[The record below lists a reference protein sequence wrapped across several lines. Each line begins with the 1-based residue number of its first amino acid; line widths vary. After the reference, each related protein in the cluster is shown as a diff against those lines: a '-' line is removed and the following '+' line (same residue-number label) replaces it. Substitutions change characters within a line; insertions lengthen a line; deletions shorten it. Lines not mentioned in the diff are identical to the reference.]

1 MKLFTTVILL
11 FSLTLSLQTKADML
25 SATLDYNTGK
35 YLPAFDEFQRL
46 AKLGHKDAIYNIG
59 VMYLYGQGVSKNLI
73 DAHSWFSLAADYG
86 LDDARSAARLI
97 KQELT
102 DKEDPELLS
111 RRLKKLNQ
119 TFGYTHYQNT
129 LLPIFN
135 DKQYQLTVNIPPLRI
150 HKVDAKYPKE
160 AYEKGIEGWVWLE
173 FDVDESGAVKD
184 VDIIDAFPNKTFNRA
199 IYNAVRRWRYEPLMI
214 SGQAKNY
221 SSRSLLYHFTTF
233 KGKRY
238 QASFSQQKKSYQKKI
253 NQLIEGAEQGN
264 ALVQYYI
271 ANWLVADEHNAT
283 RLLRSHWQQATA
295 GSDLLLASAIN
306 GYPNSQYRLGSN
318 LLRGEY
324 TQADRQKGLNWLL
337 NAAQSGFS
345 YAQYR
350 LGRELL
356 DKQSLEYDADKAKRW
371 LKSAAE
377 QGHFRAL
384 RDLVVIELTAQ
395 HYQNAALYLE
405 QALKQDDDHPDLLL
419 AQAKILQQQQQYT
432 QSKKKAAEA
441 LKQAKSRQWYLS
453 DIAKFIDK
461 TKVIDKVNP

>member
-1 MKLFTTVILL
+1 MKLFTAAILFL
-11 FSLTLSLQTKADML
+11 SLTLSLQTKADML
-25 SATLDYNTGK
+25 TATLDYNTGK
-35 YLPAFDEFQRL
+35 YLPALDEFQRL

-59 VMYLYGQGVSKNLI
+59 VMYLFGQGVNKNLVM
-73 DAHSWFSLAADYG
+73 AHSWFSLAADYG

-97 KQELT
+97 EQELT
-102 DKEDPELLS
+102 NKDDPEILNNS
-111 RRLKKLNQ
+111 LKKLNQ
-119 TFGYTHYQNT
+119 QFGYSHYQNT
-129 LLPIFN
+129 LLPVFN
-135 DKQYQLTVNIPPLRI
+135 DKQYQITANIPPLRI

-184 VDIIDAFPNKTFNRA
+184 VDIIDAFPNKTFNRS
-199 IYNAVRRWRYEPLMI
+199 IYNAVRRWRYEPLMVA
-214 SGQAKNY
+214 GQAKSY

-356 DKQSLEYDADKAKRW
+356 DKQTLEYDADKAKRW

-384 RDLVVIELTAQ
+384 RDLIAIELAVNNYTDAAQ
-395 HYQNAALYLE
+395 YLKL
-405 QALKQDDDHPDLLL
+405 ALKQDDEHPDLLL
-419 AQAKILQQQQQYT
+419 AQAKILQQQKQYAL
-432 QSKKKAAEA
+432 SNKKASEA

-453 DIAKFIDK
+453 TIAEFIDTSK
-461 TKVIDKVNP
+461 R

>member
-1 MKLFTTVILL
+1 MKLLTSVF
-11 FSLTLSLQTKADML
+11 FSIFLTFSFHIKADIL

-35 YLPAFDEFQRL
+35 HQQAFSEFQRL

-59 VMYLYGQGVSKNLI
+59 VMYLYGQGVSKDLVN
-73 DAHSWFSLAADYG
+73 AHSWFSLAADYG
-86 LDDARSAARLI
+86 LDEARSAARLI
-97 KQELT
+97 EQELANKGT
-102 DKEDPELLS
+102 PQLLDTHVEE
-111 RRLKKLNQ
+111 LNQ
-119 TFGYTHYQNT
+119 RYGYEQYQAT

-135 DKQYQLTVNIPPLRI
+135 DQQFLLATSIPPKRL

-160 AYEKGIEGWVWLE
+160 AYEKGLEGWVWLE

-199 IYNAVRRWRYEPLMI
+199 IYNAVRRWRYEPLMLNGKAE
-214 SGQAKNY
+214 SY

-238 QASFSQQKKSYQKKI
+238 QASFSQQKKTYQKKI

-271 ANWLVADEHNAT
+271 ANWMVADEHNAT
-283 RLLRSHWQQATA
+283 RLLRSHWQQPTA

-324 TQADRQKGLNWLL
+324 TQTDRKKGLNWLL

-345 YAQYR
+345 FAQYR

-356 DKQSLEYDADKAKRW
+356 DKKSLEYDVDKAKRW
-371 LKSAAE
+371 LKSAAQ

-384 RDLVVIELTAQ
+384 RDLVTISLSEKDYQGAQ
-395 HYQNAALYLE
+395 KYLKYALDL
-405 QALKQDDDHPDLLL
+405 DDEHPDLLL
-419 AQAKILQQQQQYT
+419 AQAKILRQQKHF
-432 QSKKKAAEA
+432 SKSNKKASDA
-441 LKQAKSRQWYLS
+441 LKQAKSREWYLT
-453 DIAKFIDK
+453 DIAVFLNSSPNKLAY
-461 TKVIDKVNP
+461 